1 MKKVRSLFFV
11 FASLITTSF
20 VKAQT
25 VDEII
30 DKYINALGGKEKI
43 SSLNTVKIT
52 GTINQNGNDLSF
64 VITKKN
70 KVGSRLDFSI
80 VGTEN
85 YQIVTPAKGIS
96 FMPIRGM
103 TEPTEMTEAEFKSGQ
118 TLLDIQSPLLEYK
131 DKGNTVE
138 LLGNEKVDNEDS
150 YKLKLTY
157 KNGIILYLFIS
168 IKDNRMIKTTGKR
181 TVNGEEMEFET
192 KLSNYKQNA
201 DGYWFAYTI
210 SSNVQGETNFDKI
223 ETNIPV
229 DESIFK

>member
-1 MKKVRSLFFV
+1 MIKFRSVFFV
-11 FASLITTSF
+11 FAALITASH

-30 DKYINALGGKEKI
+30 NKYINALGGKEKI
-43 SSLNTVKIT
+43 TSLNTVKIS
-52 GTINQNGNDLSF
+52 GTISQNGNDISL

-70 KVGSRLDFSI
+70 KVGSRLDFS
-80 VGTEN
+80 VAGTEN

-118 TLLDIQSPLLEYK
+118 TLLDIQSPLLDYK
-131 DKGNTVE
+131 EKGNTVE
-138 LLGNEKVDNEDS
+138 LLGNEKVDNEDC

-157 KNGIILYLFIS
+157 KNGITLNLFIS
-168 IKDNRMIKTTGKR
+168 LKDYRNIKTIGKR

-210 SSNVQGETNFDKI
+210 ISNVQGETNFDKI